1 MSDQTSSPKPV
12 SRRAFLRVSTAAAG
26 GVALLGLA
34 AACSSPAPAVS
45 PTTAPTAVP
54 KPTAAPPAA
63 TTPPAAATTAP
74 AAATTAPAAAA
85 KPTAVPAAA
94 PTAAAT
100 AARPANMAD
109 NQSVVYGL
117 DFEPSGWD
125 PHVNQAFN
133 AHRMIMNVFDTLVF
147 QTADGKFYPGLAE
160 SWDTTPDGKTYT
172 FKLRQGVKFHDG
184 TPFDAASVVFSFNRI
199 MAPETKSQLAA
210 SLLGPFDN
218 ATAVDDSTVKVS
230 FKSPY
235 PAFLD
240 SLSYAWTAPV
250 SPAAV
255 QKYGA
260 DFGRNLVGTGPFRQ
274 KEWVPKERYVIERN
288 PDYNWAPTLFK
299 HQGPAYI
306 SDLTFRFVAD
316 LSTREA
322 AVESGEIQAAM
333 AIEATDLARLKANNQ
348 LVAYATVTPGAPK
361 SLYLNMSN
369 EPFTNLKLRQAV
381 LKAVDRKSLNSTLQA
396 DVYTPAYGPL
406 SRVSPGYDKSVET
419 AGYDYDVAAATKLLD
434 DAGWPAGSDGMRSR
448 GGQPLQLKW
457 VSLPT
462 NRDPDMAQFLQAM
475 LKAVGIDMPI
485 QVSPAFPQETAVI
498 TANDYHIIPSWW
510 VQSDPTLLT
519 QLYATKNIGVN
530 NWSKS
535 GVPDLDKLLDQMDTE
550 PDRAKRLAMV
560 SQAQKMVMDNA
571 LTVPLWDYADLV
583 VTRSALQQLVF
594 NAAGQYSWF
603 YDAYLAK

>member
-1 MSDQTSSPKPV
+1 
-12 SRRAFLRVSTAAAG
+12 
-26 GVALLGLA
+26 LGLV
-34 AACSSPAPAVS
+34 AACSSPAPAA
-45 PTTAPTAVP
+45 PTIAPTAAP
-54 KPTAAPPAA
+54 KPTAAP
-63 TTPPAAATTAP
+63 AATTAP
-74 AAATTAPAAAA
+74 AAAAPATAAPTAAPKPTAAPAATTAPAAAA
-85 KPTAVPAAA
+85 KPT
-94 PTAAAT
+94 
-100 AARPANMAD
+100 NMAD
-109 NQSVVYGL
+109 GQSVVYGL

-147 QTADGKFYPGLAE
+147 QTADGKFYPGLAT
-160 SWDTTPDGKTYT
+160 SWDVAPDGKTYT
-172 FKLRQGVKFHDG
+172 FKLRTDVKFHDG
-184 TPFDAASVVFSFNRI
+184 TPFNADAVVFSFNRI
-199 MAPETKSQLAA
+199 MSPDTKSQLAA
-210 SLLGPFDN
+210 SLLGPFEG
-218 ATAVDDSTVKVS
+218 ASAVDASTVKVT
-230 FKSPY
+230 FKAPY

-288 PDYNWAPTLFK
+288 PDYNWAPSFFK

-306 SDLTFRFVAD
+306 SDITFRFVGD

-322 AVESGEIQAAM
+322 AVENGELTAAM
-333 AIEATDLARLKANNQ
+333 AIEATDLARLKANTQ
-348 LVAYATVTPGAPK
+348 LTTYATVTPGAPK
-361 SLYLNMSN
+361 SLYLNMSK
-369 EPFTNLKLRQAV
+369 EPFTDLKVRQAV
-381 LKAVDRKSLNSTLQA
+381 LKAVDKKSLNSTLQA
-396 DVYTPAYGPL
+396 NVYTPAYGPL
-406 SRVSPGYDKSVET
+406 SRVSAGYDKSVES
-419 AGYDYDVAAATKLLD
+419 GYDYDLEGAKKMLD
-434 DAGWPAGSDGMRSR
+434 AAGWTASADGTRTKS
-448 GGQPLQLKW
+448 GQALQLKW

-475 LKAVGIDMPI
+475 LKGVGIDMPI
-485 QVSPAFPQETAVI
+485 EVSPAFPQETAVI
-498 TANDYHIIPSWW
+498 KANEYHIIPSWW

-535 GVPDLDKLLDQMDTE
+535 GLPELDTLLDQMDTE
-550 PDRAKRLAMV
+550 PDRTKRLAMTA
-560 SQAQKMVMDNA
+560 QAQKMVMDNA

-583 VTRSALQQLVF
+583 VTRAALQGLVF